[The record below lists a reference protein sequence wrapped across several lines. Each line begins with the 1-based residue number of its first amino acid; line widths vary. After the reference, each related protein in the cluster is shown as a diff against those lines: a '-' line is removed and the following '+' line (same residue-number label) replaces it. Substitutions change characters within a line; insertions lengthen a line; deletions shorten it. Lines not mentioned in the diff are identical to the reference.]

1 MTIKPLLDANAELT
15 SGGAPGEPIVMS
27 SRIRLARNLDGRSFP
42 GWAKKTQRREILSAC
57 EKAVAQLPQM
67 QNGTVLRLD
76 DLSELERQVLVERHL
91 ISREL
96 SQAEDASGV
105 IISRDQSC
113 SIMINEEDHLRIQVL
128 RTGHGFEDIWAVID
142 AIDNQLEALLDFAFS
157 EDLGYLTAC
166 PTNLGTG
173 MRASVMLHLP
183 GLVMTSDMEKVIRA
197 VNQMGMVV
205 RGLFGEGSDAT
216 GSLFQISNQQTLGE
230 SEQEIIK
237 RLERE
242 AIGSII
248 EQEKNARARLLET
261 KPDKVHDKIGRAYGI
276 LQNGHLLSSAEAMNH
291 LSLLR
296 LGIDC
301 GFIDERWR
309 VAVDRL
315 LIELQPGHI
324 QLAAHEPI
332 ESDMRDTARARLLRE
347 EIGRIPPLSFE
358 Q

>member
-1 MTIKPLLDANAELT
+1 
-15 SGGAPGEPIVMS
+15 
-27 SRIRLARNLDGRSFP
+27 
-42 GWAKKTQRREILSAC
+42 
-57 EKAVAQLPQM
+57 
-67 QNGTVLRLD
+67 
-76 DLSELERQVLVERHL
+76 
-91 ISREL
+91 
-96 SQAEDASGV
+96 
-105 IISRDQSC
+105 
-113 SIMINEEDHLRIQVL
+113 
-128 RTGHGFEDIWAVID
+128 
-142 AIDNQLEALLDFAFS
+142 
-157 EDLGYLTAC
+157 
-166 PTNLGTG
+166 

-242 AIGSII
+242 AISSII
-248 EQEKNARARLLET
+248 EQEQNARARLLET
-261 KPDKVHDKIGRAYGI
+261 KTDKVYDKIGRAYGI

-301 GFIDERWR
+301 GFIDEQWR
-309 VAVDRL
+309 VLVDRL

-347 EIGRIPPLSFE
+347 EIGRIPPLSF
-358 Q
+358 QP